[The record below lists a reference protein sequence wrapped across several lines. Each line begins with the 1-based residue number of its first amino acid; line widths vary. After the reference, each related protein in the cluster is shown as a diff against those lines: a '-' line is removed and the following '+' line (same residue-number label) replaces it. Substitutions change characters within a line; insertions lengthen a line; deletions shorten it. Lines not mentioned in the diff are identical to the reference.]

1 MCRCKI
7 GPKLHSGTAG
17 AEQHSPSP
25 QTRKRTRGGPPDCR
39 GNPSPKNMR
48 LDLREVP
55 RWGCSV
61 SAKNQQYTAGAHHS
75 LISDVPRLAAFT
87 EALERA
93 APGRRVLDVGT
104 GPFMVLARI
113 AQRCGASFV
122 ACVEHS
128 SRSVTLALEI
138 LKREARSEAPSRR
151 SKDGWTVVDGAL
163 DEECSQFLGQLAFLG
178 AQLDDFEL
186 ACPAPVG
193 QPGVSA
199 GCVALATGARDG
211 RTIALYQGLSSTT
224 ALPGQIEVRDER

>member
-1 MCRCKI
+1 
-7 GPKLHSGTAG
+7 
-17 AEQHSPSP
+17 
-25 QTRKRTRGGPPDCR
+25 
-39 GNPSPKNMR
+39 MR

-113 AQRCGASFV
+113 AQRSGASFV

-138 LKREARSEAPSRR
+138 LKREARSEAPSRE
-151 SKDGWTVVDGAL
+151 SWTVDGAL
-163 DEECSQFLGQLAFLG
+163 DEECSQFLGQLASLG

-224 ALPGQIEVRDER
+224 ALPGQIEVRDCHVIAIRSPPIAIQLPSESSLSPHSSSTSQA

>member
-1 MCRCKI
+1 
-7 GPKLHSGTAG
+7 
-17 AEQHSPSP
+17 
-25 QTRKRTRGGPPDCR
+25 
-39 GNPSPKNMR
+39 MR

-87 EALERA
+87 DALERA

-113 AQRCGASFV
+113 AQRSGASFV

-138 LKREARSEAPSRR
+138 LKREARSEAPSRN
-151 SKDGWTVVDGAL
+151 GWTVDGAL
-163 DEECSQFLGQLAFLG
+163 EEECSQFLGQLAFLG
-178 AQLDDFEL
+178 VQLGDFEL

-224 ALPGQIEVRDER
+224 ALPGQIEVRDCHVIAIRSPPIAIQLPSESSLSPHSSSTSQA

>member
-1 MCRCKI
+1 
-7 GPKLHSGTAG
+7 
-17 AEQHSPSP
+17 
-25 QTRKRTRGGPPDCR
+25 
-39 GNPSPKNMR
+39 MR

-138 LKREARSEAPSRR
+138 LKREARSEAPSR
-151 SKDGWTVVDGAL
+151 DGWTVV